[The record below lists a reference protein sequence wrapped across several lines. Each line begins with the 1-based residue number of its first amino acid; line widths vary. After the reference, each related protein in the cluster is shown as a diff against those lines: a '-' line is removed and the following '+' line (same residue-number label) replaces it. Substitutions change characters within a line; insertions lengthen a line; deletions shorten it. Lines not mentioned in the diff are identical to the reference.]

1 MLRFVRIILMKKFSQ
16 IVSSCIIAVN
26 FECIFTVTATIQSNF
41 FMSNDTYLVPDLKKG
56 EIHRTEFTVKKSRFI
71 TSVSRTHGV
80 DEAKEFI
87 DRITKEFSDARHNCF
102 AFNADKPGT
111 SGYAGCSDDGEPH
124 GTAGQPMLNVILHCD
139 VGEITAVVTRYFGG
153 ILLGTGGLVKAY
165 QDSVKQ
171 ALESLKTTPMVLM
184 TAFKVQIEH
193 SHVTLFQRLLTKVNA
208 QLLNQEYTDK
218 VEYTVM
224 IPNDSSDLFTSS
236 VTQMT
241 SGRAVIKK
249 IEN

>member
-1 MLRFVRIILMKKFSQ
+1 MRSEHL
-16 IVSSCIIAVN
+16 
-26 FECIFTVTATIQSNF
+26 QSNSIVKY
-41 FMSNDTYLVPDLKKG
+41 MSNDTYLVPDLKKG

-71 TSVSRTHGV
+71 TSIARTHGV
-80 DEAKEFI
+80 DEAKAFI
-87 DRITKEFSDARHNCF
+87 DKVTNEFSDARHNCF

-171 ALESLKTTPMVLM
+171 ALESLKTAPMVLM
-184 TAFKVQIEH
+184 TTYKVQIEH
-193 SHVTLFQRLLTKVNA
+193 SNVTLFQRLLNKVNA
-208 QLLNQEYTDK
+208 QILNQEYTDK
-218 VEYTVM
+218 VVFTVM
-224 IPNDSSDLFTSS
+224 IPNDSTSLFTSS

-241 SGRAVIKK
+241 SGRAVIEKLDG
-249 IEN
+249 

>member
-1 MLRFVRIILMKKFSQ
+1 MKKFSQ
-16 IVSSCIIAVN
+16 RVSSCIIAVN

-80 DEAKEFI
+80 DEAKAFI

-165 QDSVKQ
+165 QDSVKL

-193 SHVTLFQRLLTKVNA
+193 SNVTLFQRLLTKVNA

-224 IPNDSSDLFTSS
+224 IPNDSSELFTSS

-249 IEN
+249 IGN

>member
-1 MLRFVRIILMKKFSQ
+1 MRSEHL
-16 IVSSCIIAVN
+16 
-26 FECIFTVTATIQSNF
+26 QSNSIVKY
-41 FMSNDTYLVPDLKKG
+41 MSNDTYLVPDLKKG

-71 TSVSRTHGV
+71 TSIARTHGV
-80 DEAKEFI
+80 DEAKAFI
-87 DRITKEFSDARHNCF
+87 DKVTNEFSDARHNCF

-165 QDSVKQ
+165 QDSVKL
-171 ALESLKTTPMVLM
+171 ALETLKTAPMVLM
-184 TAFKVQIEH
+184 TTYKVQIEH
-193 SHVTLFQRLLTKVNA
+193 SNVTLFQRLLNKVNA
-208 QLLNQEYTDK
+208 QILNQEYTDK
-218 VEYTVM
+218 VVFTVM
-224 IPNDSSDLFTSS
+224 IPNDSTSLFISS

-241 SGRAVIKK
+241 SGRAVIEKLDS
-249 IEN
+249 